1 MKLAQSVIIGAWI
14 LVGLNLLMAF
24 GSIWVFMR
32 MAPAIETII
41 DRNER
46 SLKACEEMLSFLTL
60 MTGDRAENERL
71 ETLFKAALT
80 RAQANITETDEPVAL
95 HSIADR
101 YQLAFQGNEAARQN
115 TVAGIVHLG
124 EINRK
129 AMIKADQK
137 ARQFGSAGAWGVVF
151 MALAVFFV
159 GLVFMGSLT
168 RNLVKPLE
176 EIYGVLTA
184 YEAGDPLRRCSG
196 AELPKDIRRIYTG
209 MNELLDKG
217 RFQKFH

>member
-60 MTGDRAENERL
+60 MTDNRAGNEGLENS
-71 ETLFKAALT
+71 FKEALK
-80 RAQANITETDEPVAL
+80 RARINITEMDEPVAL
-95 HSIADR
+95 QSITDH
-101 YQLAFQGNEAARQN
+101 YHLAFQGDAAARQE

-124 EINRK
+124 EINRL
-129 AMIKADQK
+129 AMVLADRK
-137 ARQFGSAGAWGVVF
+137 ARQFGNAGAWGVVF
-151 MALAVFFV
+151 MALAVFLV
-159 GLVFMGSLT
+159 GLVFMRSLT

-184 YEAGDPLRRCSG
+184 YQAGDTLRRCSG
-196 AELPKDIRRIYTG
+196 ADLPKDIHRIYTDL
-209 MNELLDKG
+209 NALLDKE